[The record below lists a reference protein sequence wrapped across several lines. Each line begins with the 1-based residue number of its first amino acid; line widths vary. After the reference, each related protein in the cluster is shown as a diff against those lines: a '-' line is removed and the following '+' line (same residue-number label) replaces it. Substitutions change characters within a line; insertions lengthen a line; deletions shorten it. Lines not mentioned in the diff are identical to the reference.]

1 MKSRIARKLALYFA
15 AALLLFSCVIGA
27 IFITLFRAQT
37 IKSHKEE
44 LEARAVSIASA
55 LSEYMG
61 NTSMG
66 GRRSGMQGQGYGA
79 YLRFID
85 DIAMA
90 DVWIVDEQLNL
101 INSGM
106 MSGQTYNYA
115 DFPENAE
122 QVVKQVF
129 QGSTT
134 FSEVFSGLLETPTL
148 TAGTPIL
155 VDGRIAGV
163 VLLHSPIEGME
174 DASMQGVQILVIS
187 VIAALALSVVLSL
200 FLAVAFTRP
209 LNRMKSSA
217 LLLAEGNYEVKTGIE
232 QQDEIGELAGAIDI
246 LSDRL
251 YEAKSESD
259 RLDKLRRDFVA
270 NVSHELKTP
279 VTVLRGSLEAICDG
293 VVADAQQVKDYHKQM
308 LKETISL
315 ERLVTDLLDLSK
327 LQNPDFA
334 MDMRELNICDV
345 LRDAVRSAQHIA
357 KTKTVDIRLDMD
369 SEYRVMKGDY
379 GRLRQMFLIVLT
391 NAVKFSND
399 GGIVQVSL
407 HDRNVVIADY
417 GCGISQE
424 DLPYIF
430 DRFYKVASE
439 NNRDGSGLGLAI
451 AKQIADRHGI
461 EVTVSSVVGEGTEF
475 VFLIK

>member
-37 IKSHKEE
+37 IKTHKEE

-55 LSEYMG
+55 LSEFMG
-61 NTSMG
+61 NAPAS
-66 GRRSGMQGQGYGA
+66 GRKGGMQGMGYGA

-115 DFPENAE
+115 DLPENAE

-129 QGSTT
+129 NGSTT

-155 VDGRIAGV
+155 VDGRIVGV
-163 VLLHSPIEGME
+163 VLLHSPIVGME
-174 DASMQGVQILVIS
+174 DATMRGVQILSVS
-187 VIAALALSVVLSL
+187 VITALVLSVVLSL

-232 QQDEIGELAGAIDI
+232 QRDEIGELAGALDI

-251 YEAKSESD
+251 YAAKSESD

-293 VVADAQQVKDYHKQM
+293 VVTDTEQVKEYHRQM

-334 MDMRELNICDV
+334 MDMCEVDICDV
-345 LRDAVRSAQHIA
+345 LRDAVRSALHIA
-357 KTKTVDIRLDMD
+357 KIKGVDIRLDMD
-369 SEYRVMKGDY
+369 TESLVRMGDY
-379 GRLRQMFLIVLT
+379 GRLRQMVLIVLT
-391 NAVKFSND
+391 NAVKFSNE

-407 HDRNVVIADY
+407 HGGTIEIADH
-417 GCGISQE
+417 GCGIAQE
-424 DLPYIF
+424 DIPYIF

-439 NNRDGSGLGLAI
+439 INRDGSGLGLAI

-461 EVTVSSVVGEGTEF
+461 EVNISSVVGEGTEF
-475 VFLIK
+475 NFSV